1 MEEKEEDNEFK
12 EEIIIEK
19 PIIIRNQPRKLNPKL
34 SGKKILGKVGLRSSP
49 PAPKQIRKKSNAEFL
64 IDSIVKT
71 FWTSKWKNQLTIMKY
86 SKVGFNK
93 KRGDFRNLCNKL
105 NHSMK
110 YHQYLYLAK
119 LFDNMEKLPMREGV
133 VHDDNYG
140 KLKLIYNKKTEKE
153 KESIK
158 KENNENNIIYD
169 DNGIIEIKIDMPE
182 IVEVEYKPEEEQIK
196 KKENND
202 NIIENNLE
210 IQKESPP
217 RLLNLNKRVKKIMN
231 KGKKQFNNNIDNN
244 NKNINKIKTDI
255 NNNENIE
262 NNNNN
267 PDQIT
272 IKENEEN
279 IRPIKIEEKNNK
291 TEKLIDNNLNDNV
304 ELEVNKDKN
313 IIIEIEEKNKKEEI
327 SPNKEKIYNLPMNL
341 NNYTSPN
348 EIKKNK
354 KEKEISEI
362 IINNL
367 EVEKKEEEKR
377 LNPLSKKIKRIQEKY
392 LGVNE
397 KNKKSKKDRHSVIT
411 IRKKEDL
418 EIDEEDNSTNKNKRV
433 RKMSDFFSEY
443 DEERISKSKRLQYK
457 LRRIKNNKE

>member
-12 EEIIIEK
+12 EEIIIEH

-86 SKVGFNK
+86 SRVGFNK

-140 KLKLIYNKKTEKE
+140 KLKLIYNKKNEKE

-196 KKENND
+196 EKENND

-231 KGKKQFNNNIDNN
+231 KGKKQFNKNIDNN
-244 NKNINKIKTDI
+244 NKNINEIKTDI

-267 PDQIT
+267 PEQII
-272 IKENEEN
+272 IKENKEN

-341 NNYTSPN
+341 NNYTSLN